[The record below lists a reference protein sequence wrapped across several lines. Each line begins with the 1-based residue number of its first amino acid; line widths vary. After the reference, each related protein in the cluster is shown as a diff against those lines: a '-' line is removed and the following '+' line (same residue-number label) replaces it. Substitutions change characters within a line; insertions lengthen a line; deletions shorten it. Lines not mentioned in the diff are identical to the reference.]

1 MKAPLPRMAIGFV
14 AAALSVLTFHQITVW
29 VLSLI
34 GMVPPGAAYNLAGV
48 PPWGV
53 PRVLNLCF
61 WGGLY
66 GAVYGLLWPG
76 FTKPAWLSGL
86 ITGII
91 AGLVGLFV
99 VAAIKGLP
107 LAGGWSI
114 QAIARSLIINGA
126 WGVGL
131 GLFGSLLLPERE
143 PEGYR
148 IPVRH

>member
-1 MKAPLPRMAIGFV
+1 MAIGFI

-29 VLSLI
+29 ILSLI
-34 GMVPPGAAYNLAGV
+34 GMVPPGGAYSLVGV

-53 PRVLNLCF
+53 PRLLNLCF

-66 GAVYGLLWPG
+66 GAVFGLLWPR
-76 FTKPAWLSGL
+76 FSKPAWQCGL

-99 VAAIKGLP
+99 VSSIKGLP
-107 LAGGWSI
+107 VAGGWSV
-114 QAIARSLIINGA
+114 QAIARSLIINGV
-126 WGVGL
+126 WGIGL
-131 GLFGSLLLPERE
+131 GLFASLLLPPKE